1 MSKGTSSC
9 FNGQCYARVLGI
21 DSFNEK
27 TERCEVWNKQKKKD
41 IENDIKCQVY
51 MVSTIDMKINLSK
64 MTNILN
70 NDNDKKRQQTNK
82 STTTKTKK

>member
-1 MSKGTSSC
+1 MSKGKSSC

-51 MVSTIDMKINLSK
+51 MVSTIDMKIK

-70 NDNDKKRQQTNK
+70 NDNDKNGQQTNK